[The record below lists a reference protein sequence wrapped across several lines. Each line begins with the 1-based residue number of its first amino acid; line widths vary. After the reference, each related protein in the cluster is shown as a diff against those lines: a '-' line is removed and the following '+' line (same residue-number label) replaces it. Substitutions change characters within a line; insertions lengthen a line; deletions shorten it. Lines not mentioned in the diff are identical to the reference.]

1 MAKNKKDIEE
11 KNSVPVT
18 IKMLLD
24 QYTEILRK
32 IFGRKSAN
40 QSEFESLTSIYIG
53 KYKAKR
59 KTKV

>member
-1 MAKNKKDIEE
+1 M
-11 KNSVPVT
+11 PVT

-32 IFGRKSAN
+32 IYGRKSAN